1 LRFTLICLLLEKF
14 MLAVFKK
21 GTYPATVDHQE
32 SWEMGNQEHSA
43 AILEFLKKGV
53 HEGVFPGAVLL
64 VAHKGEIV
72 FFLKTGNRA
81 LVPKRLPMHKD
92 TPFDLASL
100 TKPLVTTLSIM
111 KLFDGGAL
119 HPDQTLDE
127 LLQISIPR
135 DKRGITLRY
144 LLSHSAGFRDW
155 MPFYLE
161 LVNEKPQER
170 KSLLRDRLLKMPLEY
185 TPGKGAVYSDL
196 GFMMLEWVIEK
207 AVGGSLPQYFHEQF
221 LTPLSLEKGLFLG
234 KADMTRKR
242 VEFAATEDCPWR
254 KKILQGEVHDE
265 NASVLGGYSGHAG
278 LFGTAQGVYGIAE
291 FLKAHFHGLRNDYLQ
306 PKTVKTFFERQSLVP
321 GSTWALGWDT
331 PSATGS
337 SAGRYFSPDA
347 VGHLGFTG
355 TSLWMDLH
363 RDVLVAFL
371 TNRIHPSRQNTHI
384 RAFRTQLHNLVMEQ
398 LGLNKLIK

>member
-1 LRFTLICLLLEKF
+1 
-14 MLAVFKK
+14 
-21 GTYPATVDHQE
+21 
-32 SWEMGNQEHSA
+32 MGNRENSP
-43 AILEFLKKGV
+43 AIGGLLKKGV
-53 HEGVFPGAVLL
+53 DEGVFPGAVLL
-64 VAHKGEIV
+64 VVHKDEVV
-72 FFLKTGNRA
+72 FFEKIGNRA
-81 LVPKRLPMHKD
+81 LVPDLLPMKKD

-111 KLFDGGAL
+111 KLFDRRAL
-119 HPDQTLDE
+119 HPDQTLRD

-135 DKRGITLRY
+135 DKAGITLRY
-144 LLSHSAGFRDW
+144 LLSHSAGFQAW

-161 LVNEKPQER
+161 LVNKKPQKR
-170 KSLLRDRLLKMPLEY
+170 KSFLRDRLLKMPLEY
-185 TPGKGAVYSDL
+185 TPGKGVIYSDL

-207 AVGGSLPQYFHEQF
+207 AAGGSLPQYFHEQF
-221 LTPLSLEKGLFLG
+221 LTPLSLEKALFLG
-234 KADMTRKR
+234 KIDMTRKR

-254 KKILQGEVHDE
+254 KRILQGEVHDE

-291 FLKAHFHGLRNDYLQ
+291 FLKAHFHGLRDDYLQ
-306 PKTVKTFFERQSLVP
+306 PKTVKTFFEKQSLVP

-363 RDVLVAFL
+363 HDVLVVFL

-384 RAFRTQLHNLVMEQ
+384 RAFRPRLHNLVMEQ
-398 LGLNKLIK
+398 LRIEQTELK